1 MDDAV
6 TALARATSALVSDA
20 LDRVGVP
27 GRVLDPAIR
36 PLGPGPTLAGRA
48 VPVVVVATDRR
59 ADPPYTSEIR
69 ALDDLRPGEVPVYC
83 VPAGV
88 TSALWG
94 ELFTCAAIGRDAAG
108 VVVDGPIRDGRHV
121 RELGFPVFARG
132 RSPLDTLGRAEVEAF
147 RVAGVC
153 GGVDV
158 APGDVVVGDED
169 GVVVVPAAAVG
180 DVVSIVE
187 GKARDEGR
195 ARADLLAGATLA
207 EVWEK
212 HGVL

>member
-6 TALARATSALVSDA
+6 AALTRATSALVSGA
-20 LDRVGVP
+20 LDRLGLP

-36 PLGPGPTLAGRA
+36 PLGPAPTLAGRA
-48 VPVVVVATDRR
+48 VPVVVVATGRR

-69 ALDDLRPGEVPVYC
+69 ALDDLRAGEVPVYC
-83 VPAGV
+83 AADGV

-94 ELFTCAAIGRDAAG
+94 ELFTCAAIGRGAAG
-108 VVVDGPIRDGRHV
+108 VVVDGPIRDARQV
-121 RELGFPVFARG
+121 RELGFSAFARG
-132 RSPLDTLGRAEVEAF
+132 TSPLDTLGRAEVEAF
-147 RVAGVC
+147 RVSGVC

-180 DVVSIVE
+180 DVVSIV
-187 GKARDEGR
+187 GDKARDEGR
-195 ARADLLAGATLA
+195 ARDDLLAGATLA
-207 EVWEK
+207 EVWAK